1 MKLDDLLKA
10 VKADRYGYDSHYV
23 NMSTYSNGGAHK
35 VTVNEN
41 TYATATFTFTG
52 TAFDIISLT
61 SDKTGLIA
69 VKVTDQNNKQ
79 VYFNIVDTFYGYK
92 FENGQWIVDS
102 NDNDAL
108 YQVPV
113 MKTDLK
119 DFGTYT
125 VTITATYSDFF
136 DHNSKDGKQYDFYLD
151 AIRIYNPAGDGVNG
165 TDTTIRDAY
174 IADGELNPDYEEL
187 RNQVIDKNTF
197 DSLNSSQVNGV
208 VFIDGIKDVGNNG
221 DPNAPKPNNKPNMT
235 YQIATYMNYGPNNEL
250 YLAPGQAI
258 AFKLENVDNL
268 QSVQLAFKTQGDF
281 SADGTPNQGVLDG
294 NGVAR
299 LRIFSKSA
307 AQSDEFKPCFDGYIR
322 SATDLYYD
330 LTPLVG
336 QYVILWNDGTDG
348 ILSITN
354 IKTTY
359 TDDATTEANA
369 ARVLKVSTRVA
380 TLALQALNAQNG
392 EQPEN
397 PDVNVPEGGESEG
410 NGNAGSNP
418 GTGDLELNMVMMT
431 MVACFCMLAVVVL
444 MGRRIK
450 EERE

>member
-1 MKLDDLLKA
+1 
-10 VKADRYGYDSHYV
+10 
-23 NMSTYSNGGAHK
+23 
-35 VTVNEN
+35 
-41 TYATATFTFTG
+41 
-52 TAFDIISLT
+52 
-61 SDKTGLIA
+61 
-69 VKVTDQNNKQ
+69 
-79 VYFNIVDTFYGYK
+79 
-92 FENGQWIVDS
+92 
-102 NDNDAL
+102 L
-108 YQVPV
+108 YQLIVGA
-113 MKTDLK
+113 TDLK
-119 DFGTYT
+119 NFGTYT
-125 VTITATYSDFF
+125 VTVTATYNSFF
-136 DHNSKDGKQYDFYLD
+136 DHNSKNGNQYDFYLD
-151 AIRIYNPAGDGVNG
+151 AIRIYTPAGDGVNG

-174 IADGELNPDYEEL
+174 IADGELNPTYEEL

-197 DSLNSSQVNGV
+197 DSLNSDQVNGI
-208 VFIDGIKDVGNNG
+208 VFIDGIKDVGNSG
-221 DPNAPKPNNKPNMT
+221 DPDAPKPNNKPNMT
-235 YQIATYMNYGPNNEL
+235 YQIATYMNFGPNNEL
-250 YLAPGQAI
+250 YLAPSQAI
-258 AFKLENVDNL
+258 AFKLESVANL